1 MNDAMEHSWLHLLHI
16 NACCTRFLSR
26 EDYLVCMSTLSIMAF
41 LFGIVVVIVVGFMV
55 MVVLLGF
62 LGMLMVMVVIEMVMG
77 LASASD
83 HSRHEDYR

>member
-1 MNDAMEHSWLHLLHI
+1 MNDTMEHSWLHLLHF

-41 LFGIVVVIVVGFMV
+41 LFGIVVV
-55 MVVLLGF
+55 VLCF
-62 LGMLMVMVVIEMVMG
+62 FGMLMVMVVIEMVMG

-83 HSRHEDYR
+83 HSRHEDY

>member
-1 MNDAMEHSWLHLLHI
+1 MEHSWLHLLHF

-41 LFGIVVVIVVGFMV
+41 LFGIVVV
-55 MVVLLGF
+55 VLCF

-77 LASASD
+77 LASASCN
-83 HSRHEDYR
+83 SGYEDY

>member
-1 MNDAMEHSWLHLLHI
+1 MNDTMEHSGLHLLHF

-41 LFGIVVVIVVGFMV
+41 LFGIVVV
-55 MVVLLGF
+55 VLCF

-83 HSRHEDYR
+83 HSRHEDY

>member
-1 MNDAMEHSWLHLLHI
+1 MNDTMEHSGLHLLHF

-26 EDYLVCMSTLSIMAF
+26 EDYLIGMSTLSIMVVI
-41 LFGIVVVIVVGFMV
+41 FGIVVV
-55 MVVLLGF
+55 VLCF

-83 HSRHEDYR
+83 HSRHEDY

>member
-1 MNDAMEHSWLHLLHI
+1 MNDTMEHSGLHLLHF

-26 EDYLVCMSTLSIMAF
+26 EDYLIGMSTLSIMAF
-41 LFGIVVVIVVGFMV
+41 LFGIVVV
-55 MVVLLGF
+55 VLCF

-83 HSRHEDYR
+83 HSRHEDY

>member
-1 MNDAMEHSWLHLLHI
+1 MNDTMEHSGLHLLHF

-26 EDYLVCMSTLSIMAF
+26 EDYLIGMSTLSIMAF
-41 LFGIVVVIVVGFMV
+41 LFGIVVV
-55 MVVLLGF
+55 VLCF

-83 HSRHEDYR
+83 HSRHEDYC

>member
-1 MNDAMEHSWLHLLHI
+1 MNDTMKHSGLHLLHF

-26 EDYLVCMSTLSIMAF
+26 EDYLVCMSTPSIMVVI
-41 LFGIVVVIVVGFMV
+41 FGIVVV
-55 MVVLLGF
+55 VLCF

-83 HSRHEDYR
+83 HSRHEDY

>member
-1 MNDAMEHSWLHLLHI
+1 MNDTMEHSGLHLLHF

-26 EDYLVCMSTLSIMAF
+26 EDYLVGMSTLSIMAF

-62 LGMLMVMVVIEMVMG
+62 LAMVVVMVVVVR
-77 LASASD
+77 LAST
-83 HSRHEDYR
+83 SRNSGYEDY

>member
-1 MNDAMEHSWLHLLHI
+1 MEHARLYFLHLHSGCASLL
-16 NACCTRFLSR
+16 RR
-26 EDYLVCMSTLSIMAF
+26 EDYLVGMGSFSLMTF
-41 LFGIVVVIVVGFMV
+41 LFGIVVVM
-55 MVVLLGF
+55 LGF